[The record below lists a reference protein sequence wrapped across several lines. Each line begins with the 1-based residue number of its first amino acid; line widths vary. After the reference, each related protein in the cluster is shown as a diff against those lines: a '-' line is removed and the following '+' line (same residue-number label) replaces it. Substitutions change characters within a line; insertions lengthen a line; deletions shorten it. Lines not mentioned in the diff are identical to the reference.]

1 MVTVWYSASRIEKAG
16 PAAGPHTE
24 GGSAVTGTG
33 TGFDLAVIGSGAAA
47 FAAAI
52 AATAKGKSVV
62 LVEHGTTGGT
72 CVNVGCV
79 PSKALLAAAEAR
91 HGAQGAGRFPGI
103 AASAGPVGFPA
114 LIGGK
119 DALVDQLRA
128 EKYTDLATEYGF
140 GIVHGT
146 ATFTDG
152 PALEVALNGGGTR
165 RIEAAHYLIATGSA
179 PWAPPV
185 DGLEQAGYLTSTTA
199 MELDR
204 LPESMAVVGG
214 NAVGLEQAQLFARL
228 GTAVTVIEALDR
240 LAPFEEPE
248 ISAALEDV
256 LSDEGITVHTGAAL
270 AAVRREETGYTLT
283 ATCSG
288 GGQDLSLPA
297 EQLLIATGRRPVT
310 AGLNLDAVGVKTGPR
325 GEIVV
330 DEYLRT
336 TAERIWAAGDVT
348 GHPQFVYV
356 AAAHGTLV
364 ADNALDGQ
372 MRTLDYTALPR
383 VTFTSPAIAAVGM
396 TDAQAAEQQIPCDC
410 RTLPLAYVPRA
421 LASRDIRGLVKLVAD
436 ARTGRLL
443 GAHVLADGAGDII
456 TAATYAITAGMT
468 VEQIAHTWAP
478 YLTMAEGLKLA
489 AQTFTSDVAK
499 LSCCAG

>member
-1 MVTVWYSASRIEKAG
+1 M
-16 PAAGPHTE
+16 
-24 GGSAVTGTG
+24 TGTG
-33 TGFDLAVIGSGAAA
+33 TGFDLAVIGSGSAA

-52 AATAKGKSVV
+52 AATTKGKSVV
-62 LVEHGTTGGT
+62 LVERGTTGGT

-91 HGAQGAGRFPGI
+91 HGAQVADRFPGI
-103 AASAGPVGFPA
+103 AASASPVGFPT
-114 LIGGK
+114 LISGK
-119 DALVDQLRA
+119 DALVAQLRA
-128 EKYTDLATEYGF
+128 EKYTDLAAEYGF
-140 GIVHGT
+140 EIVHGT
-146 ATFTDG
+146 ATFTGEPGG
-152 PALEVALNGGGTR
+152 PVLEVALNGGGTR
-165 RIEAAHYLIATGSA
+165 RIEAAHYVIATGSA
-179 PWAPPV
+179 PWAPPA
-185 DGLEQAGYLTSTTA
+185 DGLERAGYLTSTTA

-204 LPESMAVVGG
+204 LPESMVVVGG
-214 NAVGLEQAQLFARL
+214 NAAGLEQAQLFARL
-228 GTAVTVIEALDR
+228 GTQVTVIEALER

-248 ISAALEDV
+248 ISAALEAV
-256 LSDEGITVHTGAAL
+256 LADEGIAVHTSAAL
-270 AAVRREETGYTLT
+270 TGVRRDETGYTLT
-283 ATCSG
+283 ATTSHG
-288 GGQDLSLPA
+288 GKDLSLRA

-364 ADNALDGQ
+364 ADNAFDGAQ
-372 MRTLDYTALPR
+372 RDLDYAALPR
-383 VTFTSPAIAAVGM
+383 VTFTSPAIASVGM
-396 TDAQAAEQQIPCDC
+396 TDAQVAEAGIPCDC
-410 RTLPLAYVPRA
+410 RTLPLQFVSRA
-421 LASRDIRGLVKLVAD
+421 LANRDTRGLVKLVAD

-443 GAHVLADGAGDII
+443 GAHVFADGAGDII
-456 TAATYAITAGMT
+456 TAATYAITARMT
-468 VEQIAHTWAP
+468 VNQLAHAWAP

-489 AQTFTSDVAK
+489 AQSFTSDVAK